1 MCLWNNTENKTF
13 LLNNNLM
20 GNNNEQ
26 KILGLIIE
34 SEFDFKSH
42 VNELFE
48 NASQKIGALCR
59 L

>member
-1 MCLWNNTENKTF
+1 
-13 LLNNNLM
+13 M

-42 VNELFE
+42 INELFK